1 MDGNLR
7 ISEGSKWGII
17 RSVTWDNRNFRW
29 ESEPVVINPRLTFIV
44 MIIFNKNTLRNYVFD
59 YLRIVNTEEYC
70 TMNETAISTHFIFII
85 LRNIENLLDE
95 FSLILSE
102 MSHFKWQK
110 SETDQYFPRRKPVHP
125 GWHEKILTRI
135 QGGATYYDA
144 RALSTRADLSSMT
157 WAASSSVLS
166 SNSSATR
173 IELSPFHRSTE

>member
-102 MSHFKWQK
+102 MTKKWNRPVLSQK
-110 SETDQYFPRRKPVHP
+110 KASPSWVAWKDLNPYPRRRH
-125 GWHEKILTRI
+125 LLRR
-135 QGGATYYDA
+135 ASALYA
-144 RALSTRADLSSMT
+144 RRSQLNDLSG
-157 WAASSSVLS
+157 
-166 SNSSATR
+166 
-173 IELSPFHRSTE
+173 F